1 MLFVVRRSGG
11 IIIGKLT
18 ISKMEIVERRLEY
31 EEG

>member
-18 ISKMEIVERRLEY
+18 ISKIEIVERRFDH
-31 EEG
+31 GKD